1 MRIERLVLVVVL
13 LCLMVAVS
21 NQNETAAQG
30 GDREATRPYVQV
42 TIGGRS
48 DNYVY
53 YTPDNP
59 NYMRIVD
66 ILNKALPIYTTMT
79 GRSWDH
85 QIFVVFMG
93 GNGTNLSVL
102 GRMLDNSSAY
112 VTRREPAERFA
123 EAESCHIRV
132 YPGWV
137 TSSAL
142 ESEVAYQFFHCIQMS
157 LGAVGILDFGTREN
171 AWWLMGTAEWAASRV
186 YPEQYPKLIHSV
198 FDPRQDI
205 TKARLDAY
213 YFWEFASSARGMGND
228 QNVITQMGVL
238 RTSGLFPL
246 NFGFDSRELF
256 HNWAQVL
263 LNKQLPN
270 PPIIDLTTS
279 DLPAGEGGNY
289 ATPLPKFAVDY
300 KNLVGFEIKPGHIG
314 YVQVKGLAGSYA
326 VSVRTANGIQRL
338 ADGTPIQFCP
348 QDDGTMIILSRGREA
363 EDDPASVT
371 IEWGQVESNDPCKP
385 KTEEPEDTA
394 NCVPGSWAVTSYPVI
409 QADLTGVTYDL
420 SEFVFNFAENGTF
433 TGRYKI
439 NSAADGMQAFYDFPF
454 AGTYA
459 VSPVEGSAGT
469 YAVQA
474 FDWAVQPG
482 GTLLVVAS
490 DGTATD
496 LTTAG
501 YKAMSDLSLWSPSG
515 SLSCVDNTMTWAT
528 NDGTGTFEL
537 TRLP

>member
-338 ADGTPIQFCP
+338 ADIRAAARARQLNARRRQPRLVFGQLEIAAAGQVAEEIALPPGALGIEC
-348 QDDGTMIILSRGREA
+348 RGLLA
-363 EDDPASVT
+363 HHGDDPRRDV
-371 IEWGQVESNDPCKP
+371 GK
-385 KTEEPEDTA
+385 
-394 NCVPGSWAVTSYPVI
+394 G
-409 QADLTGVTYDL
+409 
-420 SEFVFNFAENGTF
+420 
-433 TGRYKI
+433 
-439 NSAADGMQAFYDFPF
+439 
-454 AGTYA
+454 
-459 VSPVEGSAGT
+459 
-469 YAVQA
+469 
-474 FDWAVQPG
+474 G
-482 GTLLVVAS
+482 GTRQQAS
-490 DGTATD
+490 DVALQLGVEH
-496 LTTAG
+496 G
-501 YKAMSDLSLWSPSG
+501 
-515 SLSCVDNTMTWAT
+515 
-528 NDGTGTFEL
+528 EL
-537 TRLP
+537 